1 MVLAQPGH
9 GVLQLSVREGFDT
22 GRVATDLVLP
32 LRRALEAAGGSLI
45 VERGPVEI
53 KARCD
58 VWGLIQPEI
67 LDIMTRIKTEFDPMG
82 LLNPGRFVGGL

>member
-1 MVLAQPGH
+1 VGEARYDRA
-9 GVLQLSVREGFDT
+9 SAET
-22 GRVATDLVLP
+22 GGTGLV
-32 LRRALEAAGGSLI
+32 
-45 VERGPVEI
+45 VERGPVEL